1 MRRIAVALVHYPVL
15 DAEGRHVTTA
25 ITNLDVHDLSRSCR
39 SYGVESYY
47 LVHPI
52 VAQRQLVDRITDHW
66 RNGSSGKRIPDR
78 VEALSRVRTV
88 PSLEEAMTAH
98 GNGEKPEMWVTAA
111 RTLGSSIG
119 YAEARAR
126 ANAADDARPLVIVFG
141 TGWGLA
147 REVVDAADAT
157 IAPIRA
163 AADTGYNHLSVRAA
177 CAITL
182 DRLFGEV

>member
-1 MRRIAVALVHYPVL
+1 MRRVAVALVHYPVL

-25 ITNLDVHDLSRSCR
+25 ITNLDVHDLARSSR
-39 SYGVESYY
+39 SYGVEAYF

-88 PSLEEAMTAH
+88 PSLADALAAL
-98 GNGEKPEMWVTAA
+98 GDVRSEMWITAA
-111 RTLGSSIG
+111 RTVGTSIG

-126 ANAADDARPLVIVFG
+126 ANASDDPRPLLIVFG

-147 REVVDAADAT
+147 QEIVDGADAVL
-157 IAPIRA
+157 APIRA

-182 DRLFGEV
+182 DRLFGEA